1 IAHGV
6 RVCAGPARADSG
18 ISDRLIGGRDGHPR
32 RCGTESL
39 TMSSE
44 AIAPQTNGGPPQGEP
59 LLTTDSYELAV
70 AAVDAL
76 ADARF
81 PVARVTIVGHGVSTV
96 EEVTGGAGYARAL
109 GTGALNGA
117 FVGLFFGLLFDW
129 WGALTPSAGWGWLA
143 LLGLIYGAVLGGLIG
158 FALYGFYG
166 GHREFASASSLPADR
181 YEVLLAGGNR
191 GHAVGILRDAG
202 MAAAEAA

>member
-1 IAHGV
+1 
-6 RVCAGPARADSG
+6 
-18 ISDRLIGGRDGHPR
+18 
-32 RCGTESL
+32 
-39 TMSSE
+39 MSSE
-44 AIAPQTNGGPPQGEP
+44 AITTQTNGGPHQGEP
-59 LLTTDSYELAV
+59 LLTTDSYESAV

-81 PVARVTIVGHGVSTV
+81 PVEGVTIVGHGVNTV
-96 EEVTGGAGYARAL
+96 ERVTGRAGYARAL

-117 FVGLFFGLLFDW
+117 LVGLFFGLLFDW

-166 GHREFASASSLPADR
+166 GRREFASASSLQADR

-191 GHAVGILRDAG
+191 GHAVRILRDAG
-202 MAAAEAA
+202 MAAADAA